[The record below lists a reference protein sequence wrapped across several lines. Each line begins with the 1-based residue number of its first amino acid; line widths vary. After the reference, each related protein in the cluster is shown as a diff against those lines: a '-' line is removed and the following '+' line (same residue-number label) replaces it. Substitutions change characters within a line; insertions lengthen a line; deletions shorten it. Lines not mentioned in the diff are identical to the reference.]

1 MPPGMR
7 QGRNMRWSC
16 CKSRTDG
23 ALDLFCLV
31 CSKHP
36 PSNLSVLAPV
46 EVSTISGPKIDQ
58 RKLIFQ
64 KGNKQLSHRYSSYTR
79 KQPTHLTPQISSSW
93 LFILKQIRQVK
104 LLPFIS
110 ALTSVNYKL
119 CNRFDQ
125 YLKLC

>member
-1 MPPGMR
+1 
-7 QGRNMRWSC
+7 MRWLSS
-16 CKSRTDG
+16 KSRIDG
-23 ALDLFCLV
+23 ALDLYCLL

-36 PSNLSVLAPV
+36 PSNLSVLAPM
-46 EVSTISGPKIDQ
+46 EVSTISELKIDQ

-64 KGNKQLSHRYSSYTR
+64 KGNEQRAHRYSSYTR
-79 KQPTHLTPQISSSW
+79 KQPTHLTPQIPSSW
-93 LFILKQIRQVK
+93 PFILKQIRQVK

-119 CNRFDQ
+119 CNRFDR

>member
-1 MPPGMR
+1 MR
-7 QGRNMRWSC
+7 RLC
-16 CKSRTDG
+16 CKSRTDA
-23 ALDLFCLV
+23 ALDLLCLV

-36 PSNLSVLAPV
+36 PSNLSVLAPM

-64 KGNKQLSHRYSSYTR
+64 KGYEQRSHRYSSYTR
-79 KQPTHLTPQISSSW
+79 KQGTHLTPQISSSW
-93 LFILKQIRQVK
+93 TFILEQIRQVK

-110 ALTSVNYKL
+110 ALTSVNDKL